1 MRLAASCAGIA
12 MAWFAVA
19 SAQAACLNA
28 NEPDQSA
35 EGRLTSVSISIPD
48 YKLKEQA
55 AILRL
60 SSVACLEAAASS
72 NKVETHQR
80 IHVFAM
86 DNALRRLLRQ
96 LAGKRVRV
104 TGEPFGDH
112 TAHHHTRVE
121 PAARR

>member
-35 EGRLTSVSISIPD
+35 EGRLTSVSISIPV

-72 NKVETHQR
+72 TRSKRTSGSMCLR
-80 IHVFAM
+80 WTMPCGGCFAS
-86 DNALRRLLRQ
+86 LR
-96 LAGKRVRV
+96 ASG
-104 TGEPFGDH
+104 F
-112 TAHHHTRVE
+112 A
-121 PAARR
+121 